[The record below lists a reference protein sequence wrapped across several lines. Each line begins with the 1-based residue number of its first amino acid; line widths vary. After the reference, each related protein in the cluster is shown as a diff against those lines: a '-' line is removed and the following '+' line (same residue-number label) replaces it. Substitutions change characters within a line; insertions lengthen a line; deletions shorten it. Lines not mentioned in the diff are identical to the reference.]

1 MKRIRCAVLIL
12 VLLSLL
18 AVAAQIHID
27 TVTHNIIAALDQAH
41 ICAVRNDWEHAR
53 SFALHACSIM
63 EDNRHI
69 MEFFIKRET
78 VASLA
83 LNLKGLSVY
92 AQAPSAPDFIFE
104 LTRAKQETETLRHFF
119 FSVF

>member
-1 MKRIRCAVLIL
+1 MKRIRCALAIF
-12 VLLSLL
+12 VLLGLL
-18 AVAAQIHID
+18 AVAAQIRVNR
-27 TVTHNIIAALDQAH
+27 VTHEIIIALEQAH
-41 ICAVRNDWEHAR
+41 ACAVLEQWDTAR
-53 SFALHACSIM
+53 SFALQASEIM
-63 EDNRHI
+63 ENRHI
-69 MEFFIKRET
+69 LEFLIKRET
-78 VASLA
+78 VASLL

>member
-1 MKRIRCAVLIL
+1 MKRIRCALAI
-12 VLLSLL
+12 L
-18 AVAAQIHID
+18 AVLAVFSLVAQIRVD
-27 TVTHNIIAALDQAH
+27 WVTRQIIFALEQAH
-41 ICAVRNDWEHAR
+41 TCAVLEEWDMAR
-53 SFALHACSIM
+53 SFALKASQTM
-63 EDNRHI
+63 EENRHLL
-69 MEFFIKRET
+69 EFFIKRET

-92 AQAPSAPDFIFE
+92 AQGPSAPDFIFE

>member
-1 MKRIRCAVLIL
+1 MKRIRCALAIF
-12 VLLSLL
+12 VLLALL
-18 AVAAQIHID
+18 SIVAQIHVNQ
-27 TVTHNIIAALDQAH
+27 VTREIIHALEQAH
-41 ICAVRNDWEHAR
+41 TCAVLEQWDLAR
-53 SFALHACSIM
+53 TFALQASETM
-63 EDNRHI
+63 ETNRHI
-69 MEFFIKRET
+69 LEFFIKRET

-104 LTRAKQETETLRHFF
+104 LTRAKQETQTLRHFF